1 MSDFSK
7 EIQELGQGLD
17 ALLRSA
23 KGEALVPV
31 KVTAVDDVNCTCDVV
46 DVEGNET
53 FDVRL
58 RAAIEGDDEGF
69 ILIPKLDSWVLVAN
83 IGHQPNAWAV
93 VMYSFV
99 TKLQMRSSLTTL
111 RVDQNGLL
119 LKKGSTANFAT
130 LMQDLL
136 TQLGNLT
143 TQLQALTVT
152 CAAPGSPSSPPINTA
167 AFATI
172 GTALNT
178 VKTGLNNLLKSS

>member
-1 MSDFSK
+1 MTDIAKALNDFVV
-7 EIQELGQGLD
+7 
-17 ALLRSA
+17 AR
-23 KGEALVPV
+23 KGEALIPV
-31 KVTAVDDVNCTCDVV
+31 KVVSVDDVNCTCDVV

-69 ILIPKLDSWVLVAN
+69 VLIPKLDSWVLMAN

-99 TKLQMRSSLTTL
+99 TKLQYRVSSVSL
-111 RVDQNGLL
+111 RVDQDGML
-119 LKKGSTANFAT
+119 LKKGSTNNLAT
-130 LMQDLL
+130 MMQDLFTEL
-136 TQLGNLT
+136 NSLT

-152 CAAPGSPSSPPINTA
+152 CASPGSPSSPPLNVA

-172 GTALNT
+172 ATNLNGL
-178 VKTGLNNLLKSS
+178 KTKFNNLLKAS

>member
-1 MSDFSK
+1 MTDIAKALNDFVV
-7 EIQELGQGLD
+7 
-17 ALLRSA
+17 AR
-23 KGEALVPV
+23 KGEALLPV
-31 KVTAVDDVNCTCDVV
+31 KVTAVDAVNCTCDVV

-58 RAAIEGDDEGF
+58 RASIEAEDEGF
-69 ILIPKLDSWVLVAN
+69 LLLPKLDTWVLMAN

-99 TKLQMRSSLTTL
+99 EKMQCRISLTTM
-111 RVDQNGLL
+111 RVDGNGFL
-119 LKKGSTANFAT
+119 LKKGSTANLAT

-152 CAAPGSPSSPPINTA
+152 CASPGSPSSPPVNTA
-167 AFATI
+167 AFVTI

-178 VKTGLNNLLKSS
+178 VKTGLNNLLKAS